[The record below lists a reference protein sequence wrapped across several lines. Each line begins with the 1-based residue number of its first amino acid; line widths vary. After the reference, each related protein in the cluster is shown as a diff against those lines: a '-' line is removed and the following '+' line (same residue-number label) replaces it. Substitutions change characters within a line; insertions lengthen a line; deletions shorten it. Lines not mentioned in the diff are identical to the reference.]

1 MRQGQKSESKI
12 EKIDIENNV
21 AESLWKSL
29 KPSAA
34 AAIYKIIRKKYFSGT
49 TSGIFLSQLK
59 IGVILERLATSEDL
73 KVSLGSQLAR
83 FNCPISTVCQERFCL
98 HRRQCS
104 HHSKWLCMPVATGKD
119 MHKLM
124 NCDD

>member
-49 TSGIFLSQLK
+49 TSGIFLSQLN
-59 IGVILERLATSEDL
+59 IGVILERLVTSEAL
-73 KVSLGSQLAR
+73 
-83 FNCPISTVCQERFCL
+83 
-98 HRRQCS
+98 
-104 HHSKWLCMPVATGKD
+104 
-119 MHKLM
+119 
-124 NCDD
+124 